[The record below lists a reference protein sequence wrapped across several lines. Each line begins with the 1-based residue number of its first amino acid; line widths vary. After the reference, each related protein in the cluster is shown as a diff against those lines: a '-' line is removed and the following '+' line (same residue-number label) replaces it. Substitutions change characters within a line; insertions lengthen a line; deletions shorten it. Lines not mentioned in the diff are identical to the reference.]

1 MIGNVTSLPKE
12 PPRFFNRG
20 PSSLARLT
28 FFGVLSFALMFVD
41 AKFRTLEAVR
51 MGIAT
56 VVYPLQQL
64 ALVPSQV
71 FGSIGDMFQSR
82 ASLREENAQLRND
95 LLVNTQAQQASKA
108 AELEAAK
115 WRALVGAQ
123 QTLTVKSQPARVL
136 YLGRDPYS
144 QKLFIEREIARTFET
159 GSAVIDG
166 AGLLGQVTRTHPL
179 LSEVTLIT
187 EKDFLVPARIER
199 TGMRTLVYGRGPAL
213 PPELRSIANNADVI
227 EGDVVLTSGMDGLY
241 PANLRICKISRV
253 SREKDSDFARVDCT
267 PVAGVKSSEDVLVL
281 DRPPAPPP
289 RPSEDAAR
297 IASKRKGV

>member
-123 QTLTVKSQPARVL
+123 QTLTVKSQPSRVL